1 MFKKFT
7 WAHGVV
13 IALGSFICFILF
25 MVLVFPNGQQGS
37 DLVSDSYYED
47 ELIYQE
53 VIDGKNNA
61 DQLAEKPV
69 FTQGAT
75 GIKIDFPASVVVD
88 ANKVHFDL
96 FRTDDANLDVKKDLT
111 LDGTH
116 SFTIP
121 RQVISKGSYTLKV
134 KWKQNKKPYQIDY
147 DVLWN

>member
-7 WAHGVV
+7 WGHGVAV
-13 IALGSFICFILF
+13 ALGSFIIFILF

-37 DLVSDSYYED
+37 ELVSDNYYED
-47 ELIYQE
+47 ELVYQE

-61 DQLAEKPV
+61 EKLAEKPRY
-69 FTQGAT
+69 TQSAA
-75 GIKIDFPASVVVD
+75 GIKIEFPKSIAAD

-96 FRTDDANLDVKKDLT
+96 FRTDDANLDVKKELT
-111 LDGTH
+111 LDGTQ

-121 RQVISKGSYTLKV
+121 KQVISKGSYTLKV

-147 DVLWN
+147 DVLWK

>member
-7 WAHGVV
+7 WGHGVAV
-13 IALGSFICFILF
+13 ALGSFIIFILF

-37 DLVSDSYYED
+37 ELVSDNYYED
-47 ELIYQE
+47 ELVYQE

-61 DQLAEKPV
+61 EKLAEKPLYN
-69 FTQGAT
+69 QSAA
-75 GIKIDFPASVVVD
+75 GIKIEFPKSITAD

-96 FRTDDANLDVKKDLT
+96 FRTDDANLDVKKELT
-111 LDGTH
+111 LDGTQ

-121 RQVISKGSYTLKV
+121 KQVISKGSYTLKV

-147 DVLWN
+147 DVLWK